1 MRARLRLRRMALPY
15 ARAAVRGSIVAFA
28 AAGLSVAAFAAA
40 RLSVAA
46 FAAARLSVA
55 AFAAVGLTVATGAIA
70 DEGVPRFVLERVG
83 IDAASEDRV
92 LALVPERISAGDV
105 RDVLAHTYAPRIIN
119 LQGSVPIVT
128 MAPFAEFLIA
138 MGYPSEQIRNPYDS
152 SLSYSSSVDARAL
165 AGILAWY
172 DEHEGMMPMLI
183 GHSQGGMVAIKV
195 LHELA
200 GDFASS
206 IPVWNPRL
214 GAAEDRTAIVD
225 PVTRKERPVV
235 GLKVPY
241 ATALATGKLPRLL
254 LGQWTMLTRLR
265 EIPDT
270 VDEFTG
276 FSLEWDPIAG
286 NFGASEPYRATGT
299 AKVRNLT
306 LPSDASHLT
315 LPQVAELARDPAT
328 RDWIDRYVPGTAVPL
343 PTVHTD
349 TANLLHAADIWYSI
363 KKHWC
368 LEAQRLIRARRRL
381 AGGG

>member
-1 MRARLRLRRMALPY
+1 MAGFLPYRLSPSVSNAGSVIGVRLRPRGAALPY
-15 ARAAVRGSIVAFA
+15 ARAAVRLA
-28 AAGLSVAAFAAA
+28 VAACAAA
-40 RLSVAA
+40 RLSIAA
-46 FAAARLSVA
+46 C
-55 AFAAVGLTVATGAIA
+55 AAVGLAVVTGAMA
-70 DEGVPRFVLERVG
+70 DEGAPRFVLDQAG
-83 IDAASEDRV
+83 IDAPSEDRV
-92 LALVPERISAGDV
+92 LALVPERISAADV
-105 RDVLAHTYAPRIIN
+105 RDVLAHTFAPRIIN

-138 MGYPSEQIRNPYDS
+138 MGYPAERIRNPYDG

-165 AGILAWY
+165 AGTLAWHY
-172 DEHEGMMPMLI
+172 EHEGMMPMLI
-183 GHSQGGMVAIKV
+183 GHSQGGMVAIRV

-206 IPVWNPRL
+206 VPVWNTRL
-214 GAAEDRTAIVD
+214 GVAEDRAAIVD
-225 PVTRKERPVV
+225 PVTGKERPVV

-241 ATALATGKLPRLL
+241 AAALATGKLPRLL

-286 NFGASEPYRATGT
+286 NFGTAEPYRATGS
-299 AKVRNLT
+299 AQVRNLI
-306 LPSDASHLT
+306 LPAKASHIT

-328 RDWIDRYVPGTAVPL
+328 RDWIDRYVPGTPVPV
-343 PTVHTD
+343 PAAQTG
-349 TANLLHAADIWYSI
+349 TANLLHAADIWYSV
-363 KKHWC
+363 KRHWC
-368 LEAQRLIRARRRL
+368 LEAQGLIRARRRL